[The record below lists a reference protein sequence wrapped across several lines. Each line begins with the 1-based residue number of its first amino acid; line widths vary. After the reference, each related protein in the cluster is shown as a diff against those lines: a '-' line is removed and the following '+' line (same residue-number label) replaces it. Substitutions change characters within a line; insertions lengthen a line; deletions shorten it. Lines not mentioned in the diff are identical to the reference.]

1 MVKGVSRRVIVVDS
15 PDPKLFEQAIFIVS
29 EPQGGQGMTQSQLL
43 QEAQRIAG
51 RYAPQGQK
59 PGGSGVP
66 LAFAAGMGVTG
77 LAWIAALLL
86 F

>member
-1 MVKGVSRRVIVVDS
+1 MVRGAAKRAVIVRPGDS
-15 PDPKLFEQAIFIVS
+15 KLFEQAIFIVS
-29 EPQGGQGMTQSQLL
+29 EPEGGQGMTQSQLL

-51 RYAPQGQK
+51 RYAPQKQK
-59 PGGSGVP
+59 TEGSSLP

>member
-1 MVKGVSRRVIVVDS
+1 MEELKTGEVIGRRRRE
-15 PDPKLFEQAIFIVS
+15 L
-29 EPQGGQGMTQSQLL
+29 GMTQSQLL

-59 PGGSGVP
+59 SAGSGLS

>member
-1 MVKGVSRRVIVVDS
+1 MEGLKTGEVIGRRRRE
-15 PDPKLFEQAIFIVS
+15 L
-29 EPQGGQGMTQSQLL
+29 GMTQSQLL

-59 PGGSGVP
+59 SAGSGLS

>member
-1 MVKGVSRRVIVVDS
+1 MVKGTSRRVIVVDS

-29 EPQGGQGMTQSQLL
+29 EPEGGQGMTQSQLL

-59 PGGSGVP
+59 SGGSSLP

>member
-1 MVKGVSRRVIVVDS
+1 
-15 PDPKLFEQAIFIVS
+15 
-29 EPQGGQGMTQSQLL
+29 MTQSQLL

-59 PGGSGVP
+59 SAGSGLS

>member
-1 MVKGVSRRVIVVDS
+1 MVRGAAKRAAIVRPGDS
-15 PDPKLFEQAIFIVS
+15 KLFEQAIFIVS
-29 EPQGGQGMTQSQLL
+29 EPEGGQGMTQSQLL

-59 PGGSGVP
+59 SAGSGLS